1 MAHATT
7 TMDQAGRRDP
17 DRLLQEIAD
26 YALGARIDSA
36 EAWQTARYCLL
47 DALGC
52 GLLLLASTR
61 QRVLG
66 GAEGEAKP
74 AAGPRY
80 TVIETQGF
88 NLLVTDNA
96 ANKLYYYATD
106 KDVPPGSPLKLRAS
120 LDLSQVG
127 KEEIKITPHN
137 LENIRK
143 KDDK

>member
-1 MAHATT
+1 MSVNWKNRMPMVVGAALMVVALTV
-7 TMDQAGRRDP
+7 MVLSQPAQA
-17 DRLLQEIAD
+17 
-26 YALGARIDSA
+26 
-36 EAWQTARYCLL
+36 
-47 DALGC
+47 
-52 GLLLLASTR
+52 
-61 QRVLG
+61 QRG
-66 GAEGEAKP
+66 SGP
-74 AAGPRY
+74 PFGPRY

-106 KDVPPGSPLKLRAS
+106 KDVPVGSPMKLRAS
-120 LDLSQVG
+120 LDLTQVG

>member
-1 MAHATT
+1 MSVNWKNRMPMVVGIALMVVALL
-7 TMDQAGRRDP
+7 MMSRSGPAQAQR
-17 DRLLQEIAD
+17 AD
-26 YALGARIDSA
+26 
-36 EAWQTARYCLL
+36 
-47 DALGC
+47 
-52 GLLLLASTR
+52 
-61 QRVLG
+61 
-66 GAEGEAKP
+66 
-74 AAGPRY
+74 AAGSGTRY

-88 NLLVTDNA
+88 NLLVTDNT

-120 LDLSQVG
+120 LELSQVG

>member
-1 MAHATT
+1 MSVNWKNRMPMVVGTALLVVALTVLALSQPA
-7 TMDQAGRRDP
+7 QAQRG
-17 DRLLQEIAD
+17 
-26 YALGARIDSA
+26 SA
-36 EAWQTARYCLL
+36 PF
-47 DALGC
+47 GH
-52 GLLLLASTR
+52 
-61 QRVLG
+61 
-66 GAEGEAKP
+66 
-74 AAGPRY
+74 RY

-106 KDVPPGSPLKLRAS
+106 KDVPPCSPLKLRAS
-120 LDLSQVG
+120 LELSQVG